1 MAFTTMALRPLFST
15 QGGASDLAKLV
26 YNQNMKIMWG
36 VIYFGCKPTDNFG
49 L

>member
-15 QGGASDLAKLV
+15 QGGASDLAKLL
-26 YNQNMKIMWG
+26 YNQNMKITVCG
-36 VIYFGCKPTDNFG
+36 VDITNKSVV